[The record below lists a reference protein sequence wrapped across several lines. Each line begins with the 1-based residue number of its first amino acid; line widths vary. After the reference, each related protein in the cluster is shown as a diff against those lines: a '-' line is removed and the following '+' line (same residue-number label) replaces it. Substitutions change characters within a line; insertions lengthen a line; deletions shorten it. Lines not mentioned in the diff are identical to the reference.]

1 MTGVGMVGLP
11 ETPLPVDVEP
21 DARGLPAVVRWER
34 RERVL
39 EVVARWRV
47 DDSWWR
53 APVSRMYYEVATPSA
68 LLVVFLDLL
77 AGGWYLERV
86 HD

>member
-1 MTGVGMVGLP
+1 MTGPGMIGLL

-21 DARGLPAVVRWER
+21 DAEGRPAVVRWEQ
-34 RERVL
+34 RERVS

-53 APVSRMYYEVATPSA
+53 APVSRMYYEVATPTA
-68 LLVVFLDLL
+68 LLVVFRDLI